1 VFKNVFLGIVD
12 TIIGA
17 INTIIGTINRVI
29 ELVTGKSGLIS
40 KIPSTS
46 TWQKATNTTSSPKV
60 LPGGQRLMASGGVL
74 SNGSAIVGERG
85 AELLTMNGGVA
96 TLTPITNNNT
106 TNLGGINLS
115 VYGSQGQS
123 VNELADVVMERI
135 QTAVN
140 QRGAVWA

>member
-1 VFKNVFLGIVD
+1 
-12 TIIGA
+12 
-17 INTIIGTINRVI
+17 
-29 ELVTGKSGLIS
+29 
-40 KIPSTS
+40 
-46 TWQKATNTTSSPKV
+46 
-60 LPGGQRLMASGGVL
+60 MASGGVL

-115 VYGSQGQS
+115 VYGSQGQN
-123 VNELADVVMERI
+123 VNELAEVVMERI

>member
-1 VFKNVFLGIVD
+1 
-12 TIIGA
+12 
-17 INTIIGTINRVI
+17 
-29 ELVTGKSGLIS
+29 
-40 KIPSTS
+40 
-46 TWQKATNTTSSPKV
+46 
-60 LPGGQRLMASGGVL
+60 MASGGVL